1 MSRLQFFK
9 ISIEYIVVTVISQK
23 HKTYVIKCV
32 LQLIIITY
40 ITKST
45 GNTSNI
51 LAFKN
56 LIFK

>member
-23 HKTYVIKCV
+23 HKAYVIKCV

-40 ITKST
+40 ITNST
-45 GNTSNI
+45 
-51 LAFKN
+51 
-56 LIFK
+56 